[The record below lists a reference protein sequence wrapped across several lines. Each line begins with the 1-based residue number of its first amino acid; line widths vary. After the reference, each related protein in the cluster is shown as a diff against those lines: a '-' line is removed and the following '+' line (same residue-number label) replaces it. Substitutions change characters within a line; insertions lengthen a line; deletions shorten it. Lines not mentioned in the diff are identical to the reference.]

1 MTPNANA
8 DAKDV
13 WEKYRSGDDRYAGNA
28 ADRGPTGK
36 TVSDTEG
43 RAEEAHRTANP
54 LSEWETAVSAFNNA
68 ESCFFQRKTPKKTR
82 DIEIK
87 QYMIGQLEIEAN
99 DGLIE
104 LSASVKITQQG
115 SVKPAEILEYLR
127 KSSGSE
133 YDISNVEIRRTALL
147 CGGRN
152 LMDVM

>member
-1 MTPNANA
+1 
-8 DAKDV
+8 
-13 WEKYRSGDDRYAGNA
+13 
-28 ADRGPTGK
+28 
-36 TVSDTEG
+36 
-43 RAEEAHRTANP
+43 
-54 LSEWETAVSAFNNA
+54 
-68 ESCFFQRKTPKKTR
+68 
-82 DIEIK
+82 
-87 QYMIGQLEIEAN
+87 MIGPLEIEAN